1 MHVKDMRTATLI
13 VLLFSPL
20 ALGQSDG
27 NPHEWDRQRRCD
39 LFDYD
44 PPCGLCE
51 GYGGIPTGDRNDQIQ
66 LSTCTPVATA
76 DEIDPETLIPPQW
89 GSTWT
94 LPEAHEILIGPKNDP
109 FCFVVFPGADSIG
122 DLCYVKQYGS
132 KYYDMEKTK
141 SIKEVLTVETP
152 LGNVDATITHSGP
165 NMWIVN
171 HFPWWSFGL
180 EQCVCVDIK
189 EGGDDSNPNPIF
201 PIAPQWVDNLI
212 YIGREIIG
220 VEYLK
225 EKDEDLTDVELDH
238 WAYGPHHVWVYPEN
252 GQILRMWQPFNGL
265 QVYPGGVNGGP
276 VDEAEFDFLPP
287 TKCRKEGGATF
298 RTKCDDNGYPTKDKK
313 EAEKTVIAK
322 EDHHRAETKVPRH
335 DYKGM
340 DFTDMSRVLNYWI
353 NSSYSAIPCDMWKVE
368 ELQQLQALLY
378 IAKESQFDDIYHQT
392 SDNRRIRHQILED
405 VHNTWNGLN
414 KLASDD
420 KDPMLS
426 KIRRDGHCHEAVMW
440 FVHHLTEDM
449 KLLLKD
455 TNIKLPLLS
464 HYRHDCGSSSD
475 SIAKEKV
482 CDAYQQQVTCA
493 DCHSDF

>member
-1 MHVKDMRTATLI
+1 MKWLALILLAT
-13 VLLFSPL
+13 SPL
-20 ALGQSDG
+20 ALAQSDG
-27 NPHEWDRQRRCD
+27 NPHGWDRRRRCD
-39 LFDYD
+39 MFDYD
-44 PPCGLCE
+44 PPCGVCE
-51 GYGGIPTGDRNDQIQ
+51 GYGGIPYGDRNDQIQ
-66 LSTCTPVATA
+66 LSTCTPVASA
-76 DEIDPETLIPPQW
+76 EEIDPDTLVPPKY

-109 FCFVVFPGADSIG
+109 FCFVVFPGADSTG
-122 DLCYVKQYGS
+122 NLCYVKQYG
-132 KYYDMEKTK
+132 KKWYDMETTK
-141 SIKEVLTVETP
+141 SLKQQLTVETP
-152 LGNVDATITHSGP
+152 LGNVNSEILHTGP
-165 NMWIVN
+165 NMWIIN

-189 EGGDDSNPNPIF
+189 EGGDDANPNPIY
-201 PIAPQWVDNLI
+201 PIQPQWVDNLI

-238 WAYGPHHVWVYPEN
+238 WAYGPHHVWTYPEN

-265 QVYPGGVNGGP
+265 NIYPPGVNGGP
-276 VDEAEFDFLPP
+276 VDINEFQSIPP
-287 TKCRKEGGATF
+287 LKCRSGGATF
-298 RTKCDDNGYPTKDKK
+298 RTGCDENGYPSKNRKVETKPVI
-313 EAEKTVIAK
+313 EEKDHNRAK
-322 EDHHRAETKVPRH
+322 TKVPRH

-353 NSSYSAIPCDMWKVE
+353 NSSYSAIPCDLWKVE

-378 IAKESQFDDIYHQT
+378 IAKESEFDDIYQQT
-392 SDNRRIRHQILED
+392 YDNRRIRHNILED
-405 VHNTWNGLN
+405 IQNTWNGLN
-414 KLASDD
+414 KLASNDP
-420 KDPMLS
+420 DPMLA

-449 KLLLKD
+449 KQLLSRA
-455 TNIKLPLLS
+455 NIKLPLLS
-464 HYRHDCGSSSD
+464 HHRHNCEESNESL
-475 SIAKEKV
+475 AKDKI